1 MVCQFSARCRRRRCS
16 VFRPFVGRSTR
27 IVDVVCA
34 QNDPYRA
41 NRLLTSSRITRHER
55 QAPVL
60 LGGLTERACAAG
72 LLVFDHPLP
81 CEFKW
86 NVQFAPRANNPQALP
101 VAILKSRKQPQTK
114 SCDDRNSSTPGPKH
128 FYPKH
133 AEREGA
139 DYDVRL

>member
-1 MVCQFSARCRRRRCS
+1 M
-16 VFRPFVGRSTR
+16 GRSTR

-34 QNDPYRA
+34 ENDRYRA
-41 NRLLTSSRITRHER
+41 NRLLTSSRITEHAR
-55 QAPVL
+55 QARVL

-81 CEFKW
+81 CKFKS
-86 NVQFAPRANNPQALP
+86 NARFAPRANNPQAFP
-101 VAILKSRKQPQTK
+101 VAILKSRKQRQTK
-114 SCDDRNSSTPGPKH
+114 SCGDRNSGIPGPKH

-139 DYDVRL
+139 NYDVRL